1 MFARECSAGLK
12 VTSCAA
18 GKTASTCFAKTLP
31 ASLKTYW
38 QRASPA
44 SAPGTHKPSN
54 YITSL
59 QICRHH
65 IHRGDPALT
74 FSQLLAETGKVGL
87 LEVPVEVR

>member
-54 YITSL
+54 HITSL